1 MHMSEF
7 RNDPWEHINEPIYPD
22 VNRLFLED
30 DRFWVSLNE
39 KNEKLF
45 VIHVPMRINEEI
57 PNSFNA
63 IEIDIVEFSGE
74 NTRFLCIL
82 KDNSLLEI
90 FTLMIQDI
98 ADKCRDFSDTEVIN
112 RAIDRL
118 FTEWTQLLMPSR
130 SGIGKSKQ
138 IGLWGELF
146 ILNEKIKQ
154 AYPVSEAVNFWIGP
168 ENKKQDF
175 TVNNL
180 ALEVK
185 TTLAGSSPSIKIT
198 SLEQLEKITDKLF
211 LVQLFINQASSD
223 DGDSMSLQDIYDQ
236 IWESIDENDPAT
248 KTNFMLK
255 AGKIMN
261 KAKKTE
267 KNEKFLHQ
275 SYDLYNVD
283 DSFPSISSSDLP
295 DPIRNVKYDIDTS
308 KIRHLLSTET
318 LEDILK

>member
-1 MHMSEF
+1 MMHMSEF

-57 PNSFNA
+57 PTSFNA

-98 ADKCRDFSDTEVIN
+98 ADKCRDFSDSEVIN

-118 FTEWTQLLMPSR
+118 FTECTQLLMPSR

-185 TTLAGSSPSIKIT
+185 
-198 SLEQLEKITDKLF
+198 
-211 LVQLFINQASSD
+211 
-223 DGDSMSLQDIYDQ
+223 
-236 IWESIDENDPAT
+236 
-248 KTNFMLK
+248 
-255 AGKIMN
+255 
-261 KAKKTE
+261 
-267 KNEKFLHQ
+267 
-275 SYDLYNVD
+275 
-283 DSFPSISSSDLP
+283 
-295 DPIRNVKYDIDTS
+295 
-308 KIRHLLSTET
+308 RH
-318 LEDILK
+318 